1 MPFVLEIILPQ
12 ASTYG
17 NIYPDKLVTV
27 DGRKCL
33 SILLLKVPRSFRKPT
48 GSIFIIGGYRV
59 KVVSSS
65 GG

>member
-17 NIYPDKLVTV
+17 NIYPDLLTTV

-33 SILLLKVPRSFRKPT
+33 SILLLKVPRSFRPT
-48 GSIFIIGGYRV
+48 GSTFIIGGYRV